1 MGYASTIACNCREHG
16 QNELNIS
23 SINKQDQVKIK
34 TGKIN
39 LRNEKQN

>member
-1 MGYASTIACNCREHG
+1 MGHASSIACYYREHD
-16 QNELNIS
+16 QIELNLNLI
-23 SINKQDQVKIK
+23 IKQDQVKIK